1 MRRRTV
7 VVLAAAAAIAV
18 VAFIASCGGGKS
30 SPYGVTAPP
39 VTTPKELNSGS
50 IAPSGTYVHKF
61 VNAGTYGY
69 HCAIHASMSGL
80 KVIVDPTAP
89 AADTVAAVS
98 IIGTSAPPGFSP
110 ATLTVRPGAV
120 VTWTNNDTG
129 TYGMAHTV
137 TSD

>member
-7 VVLAAAAAIAV
+7 LVLAAAAAIVV
-18 VAFIASCGGGKS
+18 VAFIASCGGSKS
-30 SPYGVTAPP
+30 ADGVTAP
-39 VTTPKELNSGS
+39 VNGPKELNSGS
-50 IAPSGTYVHKF
+50 IAPGGAFAHKF

-69 HCAIHASMSGL
+69 HCSFHASMSGL
-80 KVIVDPTAP
+80 KVIVDASAP

-110 ATLTVRPGAV
+110 ASLTIRPGGV

-129 TYGMAHTV
+129 IYGMAHTV

>member
-7 VVLAAAAAIAV
+7 LVLAAAAAIVV
-18 VAFIASCGGGKS
+18 VAFIASCGGGKNS
-30 SPYGVTAPP
+30 AYGVTSPP
-39 VTTPKELNSGS
+39 VTAPKELNSGS
-50 IAPSGTYVHKF
+50 ISPGAAYVHKF

-69 HCAIHASMSGL
+69 HCAFHAVMSGL
-80 KVIVDPTAP
+80 KVIVDASAP

-110 ATLTVRPGAV
+110 ASLTIRPGGT
-120 VTWTNNDTG
+120 VTWTNNDG
-129 TYGMAHTV
+129 SMAHTV

>member
-1 MRRRTV
+1 MLRRTV
-7 VVLAAAAAIAV
+7 VILAAAAAIVA

-30 SPYGVTAPP
+30 PAYGVTSPP
-39 VTTPKELNSGS
+39 GPKELNSGS
-50 IAPSGTYVHKF
+50 IAPGGAFAHKF

-69 HCAIHASMSGL
+69 HCSFHAVMSGL
-80 KVIVDPTAP
+80 KVIVDASAP

-110 ATLTVRPGAV
+110 ASLTIRPGGV

-129 TYGMAHTV
+129 IYGMAHTV